1 MINVLLIGL
10 GGLGLRHAQS
20 LIADEKVNLFIY
32 EKSEEVLRK
41 NLKQIEDQ
49 SRVKILNNIK
59 RKFKDKI
66 LILVSSRIS
75 TIFTFDKI
83 VVLDS
88 GKIVQ
93 FGNSS
98 LLENEVGLFRD
109 LMLTQ
114 KNSLYLKLINI

>member
-1 MINVLLIGL
+1 MS
-10 GGLGLRHAQS
+10 S
-20 LIADEKVNLFIY
+20 LDVETEL
-32 EKSEEVLRK
+32 
-41 NLKQIEDQ
+41 
-49 SRVKILNNIK
+49 KILNNIK

-114 KNSLYLKLINI
+114 KNLPVEEETNVSE

>member
-41 NLKQIEDQ
+41 NPKQIEDQ

-59 RKFKDKI
+59 KLYIYI
-66 LILVSSRIS
+66 LIIIIL
-75 TIFTFDKI
+75 
-83 VVLDS
+83 
-88 GKIVQ
+88 
-93 FGNSS
+93 
-98 LLENEVGLFRD
+98 
-109 LMLTQ
+109 
-114 KNSLYLKLINI
+114 